1 VKKPGAIHIGTSG
14 WHYDHW
20 LGPFYP
26 EKLPK
31 SEFLRYYREKFHTV
45 EINNSFYRLPQEKT
59 LIGWRESVPEGF
71 IFAVK
76 GSRYITHM
84 KKLLDPRQSLVQFIP
99 RIRLLEEKLGPVL
112 FQLPPRW
119 RINAG
124 RLQSF
129 LAALPAG
136 QRYALEFRDPSWLT
150 AEIYRILADHGAAFC
165 IYEFAGFLSPRE
177 ITADFAYIRLHGP
190 GEAYQGSYD
199 AQTLGDWAGAIS
211 DWARLGLE
219 VFCYFDNDEAGYAA
233 QNAWSLQRS
242 EERRVGKECRS
253 RWSPYH

>member
-14 WHYDHW
+14 WHYPHW
-20 LGPFYP
+20 QGPFYP

-31 SEFLRYYREKFHTV
+31 SEFLRYYRNKFHTV

-59 LIGWRESVPEGF
+59 LIDWRESVPPGF

-84 KKLLDPRQSLVQFIP
+84 KKLKDPQQSVEPLFS
-99 RIRLLEEKLGPVL
+99 RITLLQDKLGPVL

-119 RINAG
+119 RYNG
-124 RLQSF
+124 ERLRSF
-129 LAALPAG
+129 LAALPPDH
-136 QRYALEFRDPSWLT
+136 RYALEFRDRSWLT
-150 AEIYRILADHGAAFC
+150 KEAYRILADHDAAFC

-177 ITADFAYIRLHGP
+177 VTADFVYLRLHGP
-190 GEAYQGSYD
+190 GAAYQGSYD
-199 AQTLGDWAGAIS
+199 TGTLAHWGGAIAAWAGK
-211 DWARLGLE
+211 GLE

-233 QNAWSLQRS
+233 QNALSLQKLLS
-242 EERRVGKECRS
+242 
-253 RWSPYH
+253 